1 MHCLFK
7 YYLNDLFIEPPGA
20 PHLPKFKLVDIYAK
34 GTEGNVKEA
43 IVKSFC
49 NSSRK
54 LWIVIGITAFGMG
67 FDCPS
72 VRQII
77 FCDPPFVIYIQQT
90 GWGSRQ
96 RFLPV
101 YLCTTQMLTIAGHQ
115 GKWWNTAIILTYT
128 EEKSFLTSQIL
139 RNSVIYNGHI

>member
-1 MHCLFK
+1 MLTNALCLFK
-7 YYLNDLFIEPPGA
+7 YYLRDLFIEPPGA
-20 PHLPKFKLVDIYAK
+20 PNLPKFKLVDIYAK

-54 LWIVIGITAFGMG
+54 LRIVIGTTAFGMG

-90 GWGSRQ
+90 DGDRGRD
-96 RFLPV
+96 
-101 YLCTTQMLTIAGHQ
+101 
-115 GKWWNTAIILTYT
+115 
-128 EEKSFLTSQIL
+128 SFLC
-139 RNSVIYNGHI
+139 IYVLHRC